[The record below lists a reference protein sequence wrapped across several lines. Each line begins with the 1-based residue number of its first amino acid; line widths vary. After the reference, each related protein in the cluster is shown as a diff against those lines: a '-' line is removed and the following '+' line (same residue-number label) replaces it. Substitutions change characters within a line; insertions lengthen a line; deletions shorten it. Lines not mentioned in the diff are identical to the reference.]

1 MTMRA
6 AILGAVVRAV
16 VRAVAVMAAAV
27 VVRAVVR
34 VALPAERGDHSNG
47 QFRRRRV
54 QHIAGGSS
62 NIAQSGQRRR
72 DRVHR
77 GERGALQRKFACYM
91 WEGYSGHTGRQN
103 FTHLTSPLRT
113 VPQTR

>member
-6 AILGAVVRAV
+6 AILG
-16 VRAVAVMAAAV
+16 AVMAAAV

-77 GERGALQRKFACYM
+77 GERGALQRKLFAC
-91 WEGYSGHTGRQN
+91 
-103 FTHLTSPLRT
+103 
-113 VPQTR
+113 

>member
-6 AILGAVVRAV
+6 AILG
-16 VRAVAVMAAAV
+16 AVMAAAV

-77 GERGALQRKFACYM
+77 GERGALQRKLFACYM

-103 FTHLTSPLRT
+103 FCGKATAGTRDART
-113 VPQTR
+113 LLI